1 MASSQADALM
11 ETLAAMRDEGRLS
24 EQDGALVAMAE
35 GLAAALDDDPSNA
48 ALWREYR
55 AALSAVKECGLDG
68 DDDDTQEFV
77 VSIATPGRAKVGHAK
92 KP

>member
-1 MASSQADALM
+1 MQSAALK
-11 ETLAAMRDEGRLS
+11 ETLESMRSEGRLS
-24 EQDGALVAMAE
+24 DEDGAVVAMAE

-68 DDDDTQEFV
+68 DDDDTHDFV
-77 VSIATPGRAKVGHAK
+77 ISVQTPGRAKVGHATK
-92 KP
+92 S